1 MKPFPVPR
9 LVGDG
14 RIQHHAT
21 RNRRSRTR
29 TSKAAH
35 IIERI
40 GLAMAG
46 GSCGLFVAAHM
57 ASSRVEAFGSV
68 ALVFGL
74 MILGA
79 VGFYL
84 GIDIPPHSLRTTAG
98 HTAENSRSAP
108 IRWNCSVP
116 SARFSPPLAA
126 FLSVY
131 IIVFDANP
139 STRSTIILGVCWL
152 VGGIMQIVAGIT
164 ARRHLC

>member
-1 MKPFPVPR
+1 MAETSIHRSP
-9 LVGDG
+9 
-14 RIQHHAT
+14 T
-21 RNRRSRTR
+21 RSR

-84 GIDIPPHSLRTTAG
+84 GIDIPPHSTRNDASGSEATDPVELF
-98 HTAENSRSAP
+98 SA
-108 IRWNCSVP
+108 IGTFL
-116 SARFSPPLAA
+116 ATLAA

-139 STRSTIILGVCWL
+139 STRSTIILGICWL
-152 VGGIMQIVAGIT
+152 VGGIMQIVAGIS

>member
-1 MKPFPVPR
+1 MAETSISRPA
-9 LVGDG
+9 
-14 RIQHHAT
+14 I
-21 RNRRSRTR
+21 RSR

-57 ASSRVEAFGSV
+57 ANSRVEAFGSLP
-68 ALVFGL
+68 LVVGL

-79 VGFYL
+79 VSFYL
-84 GIDIPPHSLRTTAG
+84 GIDIPPH
-98 HTAENSRSAP
+98 RSAGSDATNAEVTDP
-108 IRWNCSVP
+108 VELF
-116 SARFSPPLAA
+116 SAIGTFLATLAA

-139 STRSTIILGVCWL
+139 STRSTIILGICWL
-152 VGGIMQIVAGIT
+152 VGGIMQIVAGIS
-164 ARRHLC
+164 ARRHQSG

>member
-1 MKPFPVPR
+1 MAETSIPR
-9 LVGDG
+9 P
-14 RIQHHAT
+14 AT
-21 RNRRSRTR
+21 RSR

-57 ASSRVEAFGSV
+57 ASSRVEAFASF
-68 ALVFGL
+68 AIVFGL

-84 GIDIPPHSLRTTAG
+84 GIDIPPHSTAG
-98 HTAENSRSAP
+98 QTADNSERTDPIELFSA
-108 IRWNCSVP
+108 IGTFL
-116 SARFSPPLAA
+116 ATLAA

-139 STRSTIILGVCWL
+139 STRSTIILGFCWL
-152 VGGIMQIVAGIT
+152 LGGLMQIVAGIS

>member
-1 MKPFPVPR
+1 MAETSIPR
-9 LVGDG
+9 P
-14 RIQHHAT
+14 AT
-21 RNRRSRTR
+21 RSR

-57 ASSRVEAFGSV
+57 ASSRVEAFASV

-79 VGFYL
+79 VAFYL
-84 GIDIPPHSLRTTAG
+84 GIDIPPH
-98 HTAENSRSAP
+98 RSAGSDANHSEVTDP
-108 IRWNCSVP
+108 VELF
-116 SARFSPPLAA
+116 SAIGTFLATLAA

-152 VGGIMQIVAGIT
+152 VGNIMQIVAGIS
-164 ARRHLC
+164 ARRHQW

>member
-1 MKPFPVPR
+1 MA
-9 LVGDG
+9 DTS
-14 RIQHHAT
+14 IT
-21 RNRRSRTR
+21 RPAARSR

-57 ASSRVEAFGSV
+57 ASSRIEAFGSV
-68 ALVFGL
+68 ALVLGL
-74 MILGA
+74 MVLGA

-84 GIDIPPHSLRTTAG
+84 GIDIPPHS
-98 HTAENSRSAP
+98 
-108 IRWNCSVP
+108 
-116 SARFSPPLAA
+116 SARRGASNAAALDKISEATDPIELFSAVGTFLATLAA

-139 STRSTIILGVCWL
+139 TTRSTILLGVCWL
-152 VGGIMQIVAGIT
+152 VGGLMQIVAGIS
-164 ARRHLC
+164 ARRHRC

>member
-1 MKPFPVPR
+1 MAETSIPR
-9 LVGDG
+9 P
-14 RIQHHAT
+14 AT
-21 RNRRSRTR
+21 RSR

-79 VGFYL
+79 IGFYL
-84 GIDIPPHSLRTTAG
+84 GIDIPPHSSSGSNT
-98 HTAENSRSAP
+98 NSSEVTDPVELFSA
-108 IRWNCSVP
+108 IGTFL
-116 SARFSPPLAA
+116 ATLAA

-152 VGGIMQIVAGIT
+152 VGGIMQIVAGIS

>member
-1 MKPFPVPR
+1 MAETSIARP
-9 LVGDG
+9 
-14 RIQHHAT
+14 AT
-21 RNRRSRTR
+21 RSR

-84 GIDIPPHSLRTTAG
+84 GIDIPPHSTAG
-98 HTAENSRSAP
+98 HTAENLERTDPIELFSA
-108 IRWNCSVP
+108 VGTFL
-116 SARFSPPLAA
+116 ATLAA

-152 VGGIMQIVAGIT
+152 VGGIMQIVAGIS

>member
-1 MKPFPVPR
+1 MAETSIPR
-9 LVGDG
+9 P
-14 RIQHHAT
+14 AT
-21 RNRRSRTR
+21 RSR

-84 GIDIPPHSLRTTAG
+84 GIDIPPHSSAG
-98 HTAENSRSAP
+98 NDVNHSEATDPVELFSA
-108 IRWNCSVP
+108 IGTFL
-116 SARFSPPLAA
+116 ATLAA

-139 STRSTIILGVCWL
+139 STRSTIILGICWL
-152 VGGIMQIVAGIT
+152 VGGIMQIVAGIS

>member
-1 MKPFPVPR
+1 MAETSISRP
-9 LVGDG
+9 
-14 RIQHHAT
+14 AA
-21 RNRRSRTR
+21 RSR

-79 VGFYL
+79 IGFYL
-84 GIDIPPHSLRTTAG
+84 GIDIPPHSTAG
-98 HTAENSRSAP
+98 NTTDNSERTDPVELFSA
-108 IRWNCSVP
+108 IGTFL
-116 SARFSPPLAA
+116 ATLAA

-152 VGGIMQIVAGIT
+152 VGGIMQIVAGIS

>member
-1 MKPFPVPR
+1 MAETSIPR
-9 LVGDG
+9 P
-14 RIQHHAT
+14 AT
-21 RNRRSRTR
+21 RSR

-57 ASSRVEAFGSV
+57 ASSRIEAFGSV
-68 ALVFGL
+68 ALVLAL
-74 MILGA
+74 MVLGA

-84 GIDIPPHSLRTTAG
+84 GIDIPPH
-98 HTAENSRSAP
+98 RSARRGAGTAALTHDISEP
-108 IRWNCSVP
+108 TDPVELF
-116 SARFSPPLAA
+116 SAVGTFLATLAA
-126 FLSVY
+126 FFSVY

-139 STRSTIILGVCWL
+139 STRSTVLLGFCWL
-152 VGGIMQIVAGIT
+152 LGGLMQIAAGIS

>member
-1 MKPFPVPR
+1 MAESS
-9 LVGDG
+9 
-14 RIQHHAT
+14 IT
-21 RNRRSRTR
+21 RPTRRSRTR

-74 MILGA
+74 MVLGA

-84 GIDIPPHSLRTTAG
+84 GIDIPPHSTAG
-98 HTAENSRSAP
+98 SDATGSEPTDPVELFSA
-108 IRWNCSVP
+108 IGTFL
-116 SARFSPPLAA
+116 ATLAA

-139 STRSTIILGVCWL
+139 STRSTVILGVCWL
-152 VGGIMQIVAGIT
+152 VGGIMQIVAGIS

>member
-1 MKPFPVPR
+1 MA
-9 LVGDG
+9 DTS
-14 RIQHHAT
+14 IT
-21 RNRRSRTR
+21 RPAARSR

-57 ASSRVEAFGSV
+57 ASSRIEAFGSV
-68 ALVFGL
+68 ALVLAL
-74 MILGA
+74 MVLGA

-84 GIDIPPHSLRTTAG
+84 GIDIPPHSSAGRTAV
-98 HTAENSRSAP
+98 NSEATDPIELFSA
-108 IRWNCSVP
+108 VGTFL
-116 SARFSPPLAA
+116 ATLAA

-139 STRSTIILGVCWL
+139 TTRSTILLGVCWL
-152 VGGIMQIVAGIT
+152 VGGLMQIVAGIS

>member
-1 MKPFPVPR
+1 M
-9 LVGDG
+9 
-14 RIQHHAT
+14 
-21 RNRRSRTR
+21 
-29 TSKAAH
+29 
-35 IIERI
+35 
-40 GLAMAG
+40 
-46 GSCGLFVAAHM
+46 FVAAHM

-79 VGFYL
+79 IGFYL
-84 GIDIPPHSLRTTAG
+84 GIDIPPHTSAG
-98 HTAENSRSAP
+98 DNTNNSEATDPIELFSA
-108 IRWNCSVP
+108 IGTFL
-116 SARFSPPLAA
+116 ATLAA

-152 VGGIMQIVAGIT
+152 VGGIMQIVAGIS